1 MNSLLIISCSQRKVE
16 FPEPLAAINR
26 YDGPAYRTL
35 RKLEREG
42 RFPEHLDVVIIS
54 AKYGLLRYEQPIE
67 NYDQRMTPER
77 AAALRPK
84 IQADLEH
91 LIWDARGY
99 LFSRGA
105 YDEVFINLSKVYM
118 RTLEGFHWGLLS
130 TLKASGGIGQKTSQM
145 KAWIEELSKNCL

>member
-1 MNSLLIISCSQRKVE
+1 MNSLLIISCSQRKIE
-16 FPEPLAAINR
+16 SPGPLAAINR

-42 RFPEHLDVVIIS
+42 RFPENLDVVIIS
-54 AKYGLLRYEQPIE
+54 AKYGLLHYEQPIE
-67 NYDQRMTPER
+67 NYDQCMTPKR
-77 AAALRPK
+77 AVELRPK

-118 RTLEGFHWGLLS
+118 STLQGFHWGLIE
-130 TLKASGGIGQKTSQM
+130 TDEASGGIGQKTSQM
-145 KAWIEELSKNCL
+145 KAWIEGNLVKPN